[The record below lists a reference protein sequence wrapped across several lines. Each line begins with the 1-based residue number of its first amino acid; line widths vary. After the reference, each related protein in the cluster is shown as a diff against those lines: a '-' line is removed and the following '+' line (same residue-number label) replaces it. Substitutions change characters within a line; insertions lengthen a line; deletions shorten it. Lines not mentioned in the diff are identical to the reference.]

1 MGVVWFLLIALLIVI
16 AVGVGLLRT
25 AVRWGHELKELEQHG
40 VETTG
45 TVLRKISYHTRGGGR
60 SRYIRYG
67 YTDQFGKQHS
77 RKTIVLGDAW
87 ERYQEGGAIPVVYSQ
102 RTPRVSAAKYV
113 YETMARAVAEKR
125 ENGRDPTV

>member
-1 MGVVWFLLIALLIVI
+1 MALAWFVGISLLIVI

-45 TVLRKISYHTRGGGR
+45 TVVRKISYHTRGGGR
-60 SRYIRYG
+60 SRYIRYA

-87 ERYQEGGAIPVVYSQ
+87 ERFEEGGAIPVIYSQ
-102 RTPRVSAAKYV
+102 RAPRVSAAKYV
-113 YETMARAVAEKR
+113 YETMARAVKDQQAS
-125 ENGRDPTV
+125 GRGPV